1 LCARTDKAN
10 YRMPDTMSFHPT
22 TREEG
27 PLPQCTWH
35 PDTKAG
41 DVVSD
46 TKFDCACICLLTRED
61 FATR

>member
-1 LCARTDKAN
+1 MILLCVVTDKAN
-10 YRMPDTMSFHPT
+10 YRMPDTLSFHPT

-46 TKFDCACICLLTRED
+46 AHTLRVACIDVR
-61 FATR
+61 

>member
-1 LCARTDKAN
+1 
-10 YRMPDTMSFHPT
+10 MPDTLSFHPA

-41 DVVSD
+41 DVVSIAD
-46 TKFDCACICLLTRED
+46 FDCVHVSLAN
-61 FATR
+61 

>member
-1 LCARTDKAN
+1 MMLPCGDADKAN
-10 YRMPDTMSFHPT
+10 YRMPETLSFHPT

-46 TKFDCACICLLTRED
+46 SALSLY
-61 FATR
+61 